1 MGKRL
6 ILAACLSLSLLAC
19 SQSKDEGPSALQR
32 SDAPTRIVS
41 LDYCADQYVLEFA
54 DRADI
59 LALSIDADKRF
70 SYLRDKAKG
79 LRKVRP
85 RAADVLALQ
94 PDLIVRSYGGG
105 PGVASFMERAGVPV
119 VQVGFPQTI
128 AEVTDEVLRIGG
140 ALGQGKKARQT
151 VEDMDRRLAA
161 LATAQN
167 GAPDALYMTPGGVT
181 AGEGTLVHE
190 LMKAAGL
197 GNFQTNA
204 GWHPIPL
211 ERLAYERPDLV
222 IAAFFQGE
230 HSAIHNWSATR
241 HPVAQSQLNDL
252 PVAAVD
258 GAWTSCGGWFLVEAV
273 EAMARTAKGARSE

>member
-1 MGKRL
+1 MRMRS
-6 ILAACLSLSLLAC
+6 ILAACLTLSLLAC
-19 SQSKDEGPSALQR
+19 SRSKDEGPSALQR

-54 DRADI
+54 DRDDI

-79 LRKVRP
+79 LQKVRP
-85 RAADVLALQ
+85 RSADVLALQ
-94 PDLIVRSYGGG
+94 PDLIVRSYGGEPNIAG
-105 PGVASFMERAGVPV
+105 FMQRAGVPV
-119 VQVGFPQTI
+119 VQVGFPQNI
-128 AEVTDEVLRIGG
+128 AEVREEVLRIGS
-140 ALGQGKKARQT
+140 ALGQGEKARQT
-151 VEDMDRRLAA
+151 VDDMDRRLAA
-161 LATAQN
+161 LAGSQE

-197 GNFQTNA
+197 GNFQTSA

-222 IAAFFQGE
+222 VAAFFQGE
-230 HSAIHNWSATR
+230 HSAVHNWSATR
-241 HPVAQSQLNDL
+241 HRVAQAQLSDL

-273 EAMARTAKGARSE
+273 EVMAKTAKSARGE